1 MKKEKETKDM
11 TIEENLE
18 RIATSLEKLVEVQNA
33 MIGIASTAELAC
45 NSCATEPKEE
55 PKKKTTKKAA
65 TKKAEPVESTPV
77 VEAEPV
83 EPVTTDV
90 DDFMAEVENVP
101 EPARV
106 YTQDDVRTA
115 FSQFIA
121 RYSKDRNTSV
131 AKAKEILAKY
141 NCSKVTE
148 IPQEKFEAVVTELN
162 SLGRAA

>member
-1 MKKEKETKDM
+1 
-11 TIEENLE
+11 
-18 RIATSLEKLVEVQNA
+18 
-33 MIGIASTAELAC
+33 
-45 NSCATEPKEE
+45 
-55 PKKKTTKKAA
+55 
-65 TKKAEPVESTPV
+65 
-77 VEAEPV
+77 
-83 EPVTTDV
+83 
-90 DDFMAEVENVP
+90 MAEVENVP